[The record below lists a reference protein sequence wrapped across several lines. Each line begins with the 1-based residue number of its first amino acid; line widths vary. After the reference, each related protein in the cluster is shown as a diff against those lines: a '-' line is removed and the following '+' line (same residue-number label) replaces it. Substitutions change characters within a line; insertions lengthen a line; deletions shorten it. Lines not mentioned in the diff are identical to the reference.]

1 MSKYF
6 ILWILFLIR
15 GTGVSGLTRGLV
27 TLPQWSETGMED
39 PQENPLAV
47 LCFCMCSGTVLLEDL
62 LLVSRSRERELLY
75 VPLIYPRIFL
85 CVFIVHQQIIRILC
99 LLLYSAIC

>member
-6 ILWILFLIR
+6 VLWILFLIR

-27 TLPQWSETGMED
+27 TLPQRSETGMED
-39 PQENPLAV
+39 PQEDALAV
-47 LCFCMCSGTVLLEDL
+47 HCFYMCSGSALLEDL
-62 LLVSRSRERELLY
+62 LGVSISRELNLLS
-75 VPLIYPRIFL
+75 LLSIYPGIFL
-85 CVFIVHQQIIRILC
+85 CVFIVYHQIVRILC